1 MRQVISLSLPQE
13 TVLEVEKIVKKEK
26 FKNTSEFI
34 RGLIKMYQADEF
46 LFRDIAE
53 AEADIRAGRVYRFT
67 TLKDL
72 LK

>member
-13 TVLEVEKIVKKEK
+13 MVFEVEKIVKKEK
-26 FKNTSEFI
+26 FKNVSEFF
-34 RGLIKMYQADEF
+34 RSLIKMYQSDEF

-53 AEADIRAGRVYRFT
+53 AEADIKAGRVYPLT

>member
-1 MRQVISLSLPQE
+1 MRQVVSLSLPQE

-26 FKNTSEFI
+26 FKNVSEFI
-34 RGLIKMYQADEF
+34 RSLIKMYQSDEF

-53 AEADIRAGRVYRFT
+53 AEADVKAGRVYKVT